1 MLTKSENVVLRIVHG
16 SIFLVD
22 ISDNYSGDK
31 CALYEINETGRFLW
45 DNIEN
50 FTTVD
55 TLVAA
60 LQDAIIDE
68 IPYEVL
74 LNDVCEYIDDLKNK
88 GFVLEV
94 SVNG

>member
-74 LNDVCEYIDDLKNK
+74 LNDVCEYIDDLKNN